1 MVKSAAK
8 ESLYCTQRNP
18 GERHSFSKCGAS
30 QHFETVSPL
39 LSGTKVGVMFESVLL
54 SPPCLWFSWVRGHE
68 NLEMSPQPAGSGLP
82 PFVSC
87 AVSYCLCLYL
97 LEHNPKVTLNVWGV
111 TLG

>member
-18 GERHSFSKCGAS
+18 GERHSFPKCGAS

-68 NLEMSPQPAGSGLP
+68 KLRCLLSLQGLACHP
-82 PFVSC
+82 LYPV
-87 AVSYCLCLYL
+87 LCHTACVFIYW
-97 LEHNPKVTLNVWGV
+97 NT
-111 TLG
+111 TQR